1 MKENIY
7 WDKSTKTEEIKRIL
21 RDDSHERFLEFASLL
36 LARTSNVREVFS
48 DYLDQVVF
56 CKNWRKI
63 KRKMRA
69 DRWTNHKIDFWS
81 EVYRVA
87 LQKRE
92 MSENQ
97 FSYERDEFKNPVVR
111 NIGVRIKEVRKRM
124 GWTQRRLAKNIGLS
138 QQTISLIE
146 QGNYNCSFSSLL
158 KIFSALHLSISL
170 KSNNEYPGST
180 DTSSPYS
187 FSFTEAS
194 SSTLKHE

>member
-7 WDKSTKTEEIKRIL
+7 WDKSTNSEEIRKIL
-21 RDDSHERFLEFASLL
+21 GDDSHERFIEFASLL
-36 LARTSNVREVFS
+36 LSRTSNIKEVFS
-48 DYLDQVVF
+48 DYLNQDMF

-69 DRWTNHKIDFWS
+69 DKWTNHRIDFWA

-87 LQKRE
+87 LQNRE

-111 NIGVRIKEVRKRM
+111 LIGVRIKDARKRM
-124 GWTQRRLAKNIGLS
+124 GWTQRSLAKNIGLS

-158 KIFSALHLSISL
+158 KIFSALNLRISL
-170 KSNNEYPGST
+170 ESNNEYPGST
-180 DTSSPYS
+180 DTSGPYS

-194 SSTLKHE
+194 SATSKHE